1 MGANLGRYN
10 QKSLLGADIMLNGLP
25 EPGGYIKV
33 CQDIIFPGIKDT
45 DFEDMYKD
53 GGRPPVSP
61 RLLMC
66 VTILQFL
73 ERLPDRQTIQ
83 NLIYRL
89 DWKVALE
96 LELEY
101 PGFSYQLLSVW
112 RQRVVEHDRA
122 KRVFDGIIEELKDRG
137 LIKKNGKQR
146 IDSTHVLAE
155 IKELTRVELMTE
167 TLRLAVIDLRNM
179 GLNFPNA
186 IDEIISTYETGINLY
201 QLGSKEREKI
211 LKEAG
216 QNMLKLQEYINKKI
230 PSQKRTKNI
239 NTLETVFEQNFTVNE
254 SGRETELIKVSTGK
268 DHICSPHDTEARY
281 GSKHKNIGYKAQIVE
296 TAERDKTNFII
307 DVEEEDNEETDHGK
321 LMPAVNRVGEKDLKP
336 KRVYTDQGYVDGD
349 TLSESSADGIE
360 VYGPIDDGNK
370 ALRDEFNYDEAKDKY
385 ICPAGKI
392 SQRKYEDTNGSTIYQ
407 FSFRDCKSCP
417 LKEKCRPKVT
427 KKGKDGRFI
436 RVDANHEHIEAQREL
451 MKTESFKEEM
461 KNRNAIEGTISGMKR
476 GFNFFRCR
484 YRGKKKFRLQL
495 FFTAIAFNIKRLDLA
510 YNAI

>member
-1 MGANLGRYN
+1 
-10 QKSLLGADIMLNGLP
+10 MLRSLP
-25 EPGGYIKV
+25 ELSGYMKI
-33 CQDIIFPGIKDT
+33 CQEVIFPKIKDT
-45 DFEDMYKD
+45 DFEDMYKE

-61 RLLMC
+61 RVLMC

-73 ERLPDRQTIQ
+73 ERLPDRQTIR

-101 PGFSYQLLSVW
+101 SGFSYQLLSVW
-112 RQRVVEHDRA
+112 RQRIVEHDKA
-122 KRVFDGIIEELKDRG
+122 KKVFDRIIEELKERG
-137 LIKKNGKQR
+137 LIRKDGKQR

-167 TLRLAVIDLRNM
+167 TLRLAVIDIRNM
-179 GLNFPNA
+179 GLHFPEL
-186 IDEIISTYETGINLY
+186 IEEIITTYGSGINLY
-201 QLGSKEREKI
+201 QLGSKERERI

-216 QNMLKLQEYINKKI
+216 QDMLKLVEYIDKKI
-230 PSQKRTKNI
+230 PTPSRTKNI
-239 NTLETVFEQNFTVNE
+239 NTLKVVFKQNFTVNE
-254 SGRETELIKVSTGK
+254 GSSEAELIKISTGK

-296 TAERDKTNFII
+296 TAERGKTNFIV

-321 LMPAVNRVGEKDLKP
+321 LTKTINRVEEKDLKP
-336 KRVYTDQGYVDGD
+336 KRVYVDQGYVDGD
-349 TLSESSADGIE
+349 TLSESKAKDVE
-360 VYGPIDDGNK
+360 VYGPIENSNK
-370 ALRDEFNYDEAKDKY
+370 ALRNEFKYDMAKDKY

-392 SQRKYEDTNGSTIYQ
+392 SGRKHEDTNGSTIYQ
-407 FSFRDCKSCP
+407 FSFRDCKDCS
-417 LKEKCRPKVT
+417 LREKCRPRVT
-427 KKGKDGRFI
+427 RNCKDGKFI
-436 RVDANHEHIEAQREL
+436 RVDVNHEHIEAQRKL

-476 GFNFFRCR
+476 GYNFFRCR
-484 YRGKKKFRLQL
+484 YRGRKKFRLQL

-510 YNAI
+510 YAAI